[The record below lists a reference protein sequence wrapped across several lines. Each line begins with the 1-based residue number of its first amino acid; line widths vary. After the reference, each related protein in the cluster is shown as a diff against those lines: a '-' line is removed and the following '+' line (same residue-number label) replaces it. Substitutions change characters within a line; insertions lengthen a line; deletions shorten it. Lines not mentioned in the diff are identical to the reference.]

1 MSSSLLYGDDEL
13 DEFDLHFDPSHFDDI
28 EEPPPVHILYPR
40 PTYSR
45 ACSIRLLSNHLVKSY
60 FLSHFN
66 HSQLVISVVTSL
78 LIYIVHN
85 SNLLIAL

>member
-13 DEFDLHFDPSHFDDI
+13 DEFDLHFDPSHFDEI

-40 PTYSR
+40 PTYNK

-60 FLSHFN
+60 FLSHFY
-66 HSQLVISVVTSL
+66 HSQLVISLVTSL

-85 SNLLIAL
+85 SNLLIVL

>member
-13 DEFDLHFDPSHFDDI
+13 DEFDLHFDPSHFDEI

-40 PTYSR
+40 PTYNR

-60 FLSHFN
+60 FFSHFY
-66 HSQLVISVVTSL
+66 HSQLVTSL